1 MRGGP
6 PTDHDLD
13 FLIKPEDAERALA
26 VLADA
31 GLRPERPPEEWLF
44 KAFDGDVM
52 VDLIF
57 NPAGLE
63 MTDEVLERGEALEV
77 EAMTM
82 RVMRPEDLLVTKLM
96 AMTEHTLNYRSC
108 LEIARALREQI
119 DWNGRP
125 PAHRLL
131 AVRPRLLRDRRR
143 ARGCLGRVAQRLD
156 LAQHRQRLER
166 VRLDLPHPLA
176 RDPEPL
182 ADRLERQRLVVAVEP
197 VAQLRAPCCSR
208 SGSSSSALRSVS
220 SREADLDLLLGA
232 RLVGREEVAVA
243 TPESSSPI
251 GGRGSS
257 PRARPP

>member
-1 MRGGP
+1 MLPGAGYQSPVAPEPNDLNGMMTTLKHSAAALRDAGVPFLVAGGVASWVRGGP

-13 FLIKPEDAERALA
+13 FLIKPDDAERALA
-26 VLADA
+26 VLTEA

-63 MTDEVLERGEALEV
+63 ITDEVIERGEALEV

-119 DWNGRP
+119 DWDD
-125 PAHRLL
+125 
-131 AVRPRLLRDRRR
+131 VRRR
-143 ARGCLGRVAQRLD
+143 
-156 LAQHRQRLER
+156 
-166 VRLDLPHPLA
+166 
-176 RDPEPL
+176 
-182 ADRLERQRLVVAVEP
+182 
-197 VAQLRAPCCSR
+197 
-208 SGSSSSALRSVS
+208 
-220 SREADLDLLLGA
+220 
-232 RLVGREEVAVA
+232 
-243 TPESSSPI
+243 TESSPF
-251 GGRGSS
+251 GRAFFVIAEGLGVIE
-257 PRARPP
+257 AAVV

>member
-1 MRGGP
+1 MPEPPRLHAAGAGYQNPVTPEPNDLNGMMTTLKRSAAALRDAGVPFLVAGGVASWVRGGP

-26 VLADA
+26 VLTDA

-119 DWNGRP
+119 DWKD
-125 PAHRLL
+125 
-131 AVRPRLLRDRRR
+131 VRRR
-143 ARGCLGRVAQRLD
+143 
-156 LAQHRQRLER
+156 
-166 VRLDLPHPLA
+166 
-176 RDPEPL
+176 
-182 ADRLERQRLVVAVEP
+182 
-197 VAQLRAPCCSR
+197 
-208 SGSSSSALRSVS
+208 
-220 SREADLDLLLGA
+220 
-232 RLVGREEVAVA
+232 
-243 TPESSSPI
+243 TESSPF
-251 GGRGSS
+251 GRAFFVIAEGLGVI
-257 PRARPP
+257 